1 MPLPETIAEHFP
13 IVAKAEAVYI
23 NHKSFDDLRPYVLT
37 TRRFSDVVNWMAALD
52 VTNAY
57 APWLSSTG
65 DLSANLE
72 VFDSITMDI
81 AKDMDANNRN
91 QVHILKNPVQ
101 ILLNAGT
108 SWYYGDIAAAWTMIY
123 GVKGRTFLMF
133 PSVTLNPPWT
143 KKYFMKLQAIE
154 VMGGDRESLGGG
166 LFKGQ
171 SLLTAQFQY
180 NFNVL

>member
-1 MPLPETIAEHFP
+1 L
-13 IVAKAEAVYI
+13 
-23 NHKSFDDLRPYVLT
+23 
-37 TRRFSDVVNWMAALD
+37 
-52 VTNAY
+52 TNAY
-57 APWLSSTG
+57 APWVSSTG

-101 ILLNAGT
+101 ILLNAGS

-123 GVKGRTFLMF
+123 GVKGNTFLMF

-143 KKYFMKLQAIE
+143 KKYFVRLSAIE
-154 VMGGDRESLGGG
+154 VLGSDRQSVQGGT
-166 LFKGQ
+166 FKGE
-171 SLLTAQFQY
+171 SFLSALLQY
-180 NFNVL
+180 NFQLR